1 MNLRWSFCQY
11 YHVGGRTRG
20 TNELEVPGSCARRS
34 ALIADLREQLDD
46 DEVIVPL
53 PLSLNEIQAWISY
66 VEGQGRAD
74 SGPFS
79 WRHCI
84 ELEDADRDA
93 PDHDATLVRALKV
106 GYRRAISCFCEL
118 YMQYIVLSVLWAGLA
133 HQCDSTHTSA

>member
-1 MNLRWSFCQY
+1 MKRQLLDLPSLQLRLNESTMVVLP
-11 YHVGGRTRG
+11 VGGRTRG
-20 TNELEVPGSCARRS
+20 TNELEVPGSCAQRS

-106 GYRRAISCFCEL
+106 GY
-118 YMQYIVLSVLWAGLA
+118 
-133 HQCDSTHTSA
+133 